1 MENSSA
7 PDSPGR
13 FLEKK
18 YLIPNGISQNKLA
31 RDLDVTPMRIC
42 DIVRNRR
49 GISADTA
56 LRLARYFGTSPR
68 YWLDMQTEYDL
79 YHAKLRNEAVIAM
92 TVRKNALI

>member
-1 MENSSA
+1 MKNEGA
-7 PDSPGR
+7 PESPGR

-42 DIVRNRR
+42 DIIRNRR

-79 YHAKLRNEAVIAM
+79 YYAKLRNEAVIAM